1 MLCKRKAMNPFTI
14 PLIAIPVAITFYAS
28 FVKGR
33 WARLGLLL
41 VATKVFWLFLQAHV
55 DWTFTNPFEPNDGGP
70 RTVAF
75 LLGWLYG
82 LVLVIAPV
90 FWSSKG
96 IQWIWSKIRN

>member
-1 MLCKRKAMNPFTI
+1 MNPFTI
-14 PLIAIPVAITFYAS
+14 PLIAIPAAITFYAS

-41 VATKVFWLFLQAHV
+41 VATMVFWLFLQVHV
-55 DWTFTNPFEPNDGGP
+55 DWTFTHPFEPNDGGP

-75 LLGWLYG
+75 LFGWLYG

-90 FWSSKG
+90 YWSSKG
-96 IQWIWSKIRN
+96 IQWIWSKIRG